1 MEDEKERLAIDLD
14 STPVVEEEDCDED
27 LEMSGAGHLT
37 WLVKIPKFLSER
49 WQEQAQLGGTGADLG
64 VMRVHEEDE
73 SGGPR
78 KIELILNDVPNLTP
92 VPKNYKL
99 DIRNAASM
107 NLFVFDELAKPE
119 PVASTSKPEPAESS
133 STHKLDMPPRRV
145 RPKVARR
152 PQLVGRIAHECQV
165 SPVLDDNYRAVM
177 RARQKKASQPKRTIK
192 RVTQDV
198 GTLNRMASGMTSH
211 AQASKFAAFTRSV
224 AKSQGTEKFTRMP
237 RTELMDALFASFL
250 RYDYWATKTL
260 REQTKQPEAY
270 LKEILTEIATLLKA
284 GPYVGHWVL
293 KPEYAQLNRSN
304 AAAKF
309 AEDEALGRAAEAQ
322 EGDKSPSK
330 MDEDDDEN
338 FGTDDDDDDDDDD
351 NDDDD
356 DLDMEEV
363 C

>member
-1 MEDEKERLAIDLD
+1 MEDEKERPSIDLD

-27 LEMSGAGHLT
+27 LDMSQAGHLT

-49 WQEQAQLGGTGADLG
+49 WLQQAQLGGTGAELG
-64 VMRVHEEDE
+64 TMRVYEDDGK
-73 SGGPR
+73 GGPR
-78 KIELILNDVPNLTP
+78 KIELVLEDMPDLPP
-92 VPKNYKL
+92 VPKTYKL
-99 DIRNAASM
+99 DVRNSAST
-107 NLFVFDELAKPE
+107 NLYVFDELAKPE
-119 PVASTSKPEPAESS
+119 PVASTSKPEPAECSS
-133 STHKLDMPPRRV
+133 AYKFDVPRRV

-152 PQLVGRIAHECQV
+152 PKLSGVIAHECQV
-165 SPVLDDNYRAVM
+165 SPVLDANYRAVM
-177 RARQKKASQPKRTIK
+177 RARQQKASQPKRTIM
-192 RVTQDV
+192 RVNQDV
-198 GTLNRMASGMTSH
+198 GTLNRMASGVTTH

-260 REQTKQPEAY
+260 RQQTKQPEAY
-270 LKEILTEIATLLKA
+270 LKEILTEIATLMKA

-293 KPEYAQLNRSN
+293 KPEYAQLNRSK
-304 AAAKF
+304 AAQKF
-309 AEDEALGRAAEAQ
+309 AEAEAAGKV
-322 EGDKSPSK
+322 EAEEAGKSPSK

-338 FGTDDDDDDDDDD
+338 FGSDDDD
-351 NDDDD
+351 DDDD

>member
-1 MEDEKERLAIDLD
+1 MEDEKERPSIDLD

-27 LEMSGAGHLT
+27 LDMSQAGHLT

-49 WQEQAQLGGTGADLG
+49 WLQQAQLGGNGAELG
-64 VMRVHEEDE
+64 TMRVYEDDGR
-73 SGGPR
+73 GGPR
-78 KIELILNDVPNLTP
+78 KIELVLEDVPNLSP
-92 VPKNYKL
+92 VPKTYKL
-99 DIRNAASM
+99 DVRNSASM
-107 NLFVFDELAKPE
+107 NLYVFDELAKPE

-133 STHKLDMPPRRV
+133 SAYKFDIPRRV

-152 PQLVGRIAHECQV
+152 PKLSGVIAHECQV

-177 RARQKKASQPKRTIK
+177 RARQKKASQPKRTIM
-192 RVTQDV
+192 RVNQDA
-198 GTLNRMASGMTSH
+198 GTLNRMASGVTTH

-260 REQTKQPEAY
+260 RQQTKQPEAY
-270 LKEILTEIATLLKA
+270 LKEILTEIATLMKA

-293 KPEYAQLNRSN
+293 KPEYAQLNRSK
-304 AAAKF
+304 AAQKF
-309 AEDEALGRAAEAQ
+309 AEAEAAGKV
-322 EGDKSPSK
+322 EAEEAGKSPSK

-338 FGTDDDDDDDDDD
+338 FGSDDDDD
-351 NDDDD
+351 DDDD